1 MQKKRF
7 VQSSVVVMR
16 PSIVN
21 TNLSANIACISV
33 PRRVAPELMVH
44 LHGEW
49 FFFSPRRW
57 GKEGFEAGRIRAN
70 KDQRRGG
77 GSAAC

>member
-49 FFFSPRRW
+49 FFLFSQEV
-57 GKEGFEAGRIRAN
+57 G
-70 KDQRRGG
+70 
-77 GSAAC
+77 